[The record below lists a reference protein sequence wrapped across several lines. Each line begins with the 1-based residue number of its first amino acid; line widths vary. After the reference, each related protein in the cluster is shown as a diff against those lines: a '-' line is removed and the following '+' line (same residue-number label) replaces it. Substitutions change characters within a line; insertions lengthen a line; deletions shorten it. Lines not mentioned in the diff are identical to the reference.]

1 MFTANVTQKHMMQM
15 MYDDEVNNI
24 LALSCVF
31 EFLTTMISTVF
42 SRVIA
47 TVKTVTTQHLCELE

>member
-15 MYDDEVNNI
+15 MYDDDEVNNI

-42 SRVIA
+42 FTRYSYSENSGN
-47 TVKTVTTQHLCELE
+47 TTFM

>member
-42 SRVIA
+42 FTRYSYSENSDN
-47 TVKTVTTQHLCELE
+47 TTFM

>member
-31 EFLTTMISTVF
+31 EILTTMISTVF
-42 SRVIA
+42 FTRYSYSENSDN
-47 TVKTVTTQHLCELE
+47 TTFM